1 MRLKDRQ
8 TKYILKLNKTK
19 FLKTIKKDVD
29 SFGFPKGLISRHSGP
44 FLVRQDIFFFGVKNK
59 DWRQRLIFFSIAFH
73 KELVQLCGS
82 LRNLSFPSKFWPM
95 LTQDRLFSC

>member
-59 DWRQRLIFFSIAFH
+59 DWRQRLIFFQLRSTKNWFNYVAHLETFH
-73 KELVQLCGS
+73 FLQ
-82 LRNLSFPSKFWPM
+82 SFG
-95 LTQDRLFSC
+95 QC